1 MQTDSKS
8 SISPSA
14 LRRLWGLSILSSI
27 LLLLLNVWE
36 WTQDKS
42 RWPGFLITAG
52 LLLLGSVNFF
62 ASRNG
67 LLHKVGSI
75 LAIILM
81 LSYIPVTL
89 LVK

>member
-1 MQTDSKS
+1 
-8 SISPSA
+8 
-14 LRRLWGLSILSSI
+14 
-27 LLLLLNVWE
+27 LNAWE

-42 RWPGFLITAG
+42 RWPGFLIFAG